1 MVPLENGEFLHLRPK
16 NCDFSVYS
24 NICLFNNFLL
34 KSHNKVPLVLKRP
47 LRSVVY
53 DSAFNLK
60 FPFLVNFGIL
70 LPNRIINVNQ
80 GVRRFSQYL
89 YVLQPLKVNQI
100 VINKHKLFFK
110 FSSGGFQFLSHCGF
124 KRTSRGFKVYYQ
136 KLTIQFLFHQREY
149 HVCFLLGFCDI
160 IFIQIVLM
168 SKKLDSF

>member
-1 MVPLENGEFLHLRPK
+1 MKLELYEIWQTEAKRLSKQLSLLCYMVPLENDEFLHLRPK

-70 LPNRIINVNQ
+70 LPNRIINVN
-80 GVRRFSQYL
+80 
-89 YVLQPLKVNQI
+89 
-100 VINKHKLFFK
+100 
-110 FSSGGFQFLSHCGF
+110 
-124 KRTSRGFKVYYQ
+124 
-136 KLTIQFLFHQREY
+136 
-149 HVCFLLGFCDI
+149 
-160 IFIQIVLM
+160 
-168 SKKLDSF
+168 